1 MVARFIESR
10 PKTSI
15 QLGADD
21 VQSINVILR
30 RS

>member
-1 MVARFIESR
+1 MVARFIERS

-21 VQSINVILR
+21 VQPINVILR